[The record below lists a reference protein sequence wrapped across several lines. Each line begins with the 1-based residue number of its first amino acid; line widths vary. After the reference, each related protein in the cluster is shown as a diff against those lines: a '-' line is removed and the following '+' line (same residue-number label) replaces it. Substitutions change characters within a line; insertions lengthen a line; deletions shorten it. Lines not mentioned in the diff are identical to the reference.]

1 MRVILVLV
9 LTIISHWGF
18 SQERTETRELI
29 GQLGNRSTL
38 LVLHSARMADGSLR
52 LTGEYIVLPTLLRR
66 FVDGE
71 ASPEIGVTTLR
82 EGTTPIL
89 FGREPTGELRGT
101 LRGGA
106 FKGMRYGP
114 GGQERERFEF
124 SEDFPTMAEYSAT
137 VRCEARDA
145 GYAASLAYAVEAGK
159 LKSLEWRSSVSPSGH
174 SCNVTAAE
182 QRAFKGGLQFA
193 SGRCNVTLRDLG
205 DAVRVSAES
214 CSERCGSQAYLE
226 PLLIDRRGNCRL
238 LRPET
243 R

>member
-1 MRVILVLV
+1 MKWLFLFVSL
-9 LTIISHWGF
+9 SAF
-18 SQERTETRELI
+18 AQEKTETREMV
-29 GQLGNRSTL
+29 GQLGNRTAL
-38 LVLHSARMADGSLR
+38 LVLHSTRGADGAAR
-52 LTGEYIVLPTLLRR
+52 LTGEYIVLPTLQRR

-71 ASPEIGVTTLR
+71 SSPEIGVTSLR
-82 EGTTPIL
+82 EGMTPIL

-124 SEDFPTMAEYSAT
+124 SEEFPAMSGYSAN

-145 GYAASLAYAVEAGK
+145 GYSASLSYTVDGGT
-159 LKSLEWRSSVSPSGH
+159 LKAFEWRASVGSSDH
-174 SCNVTAAE
+174 SCNVLTKQ

-193 SGRCNVTLRDLG
+193 AGRCSVTLRDLG
-205 DAVRVSAES
+205 EYVRVSAEN
-214 CSERCGSQAYLE
+214 CADACGSQAYFE
-226 PLLIDRRGNCRL
+226 PVLIDRRGACRL
-238 LRPET
+238 LRPES

>member
-1 MRVILVLV
+1 MKWLLLFVSLGAVA
-9 LTIISHWGF
+9 
-18 SQERTETRELI
+18 QEKTEMI

-38 LVLHSARMADGSLR
+38 LVLHSTRGADGAAR
-52 LTGEYIVLPTLLRR
+52 LTGEYIVLPSLERR

-89 FGREPTGELRGT
+89 FGREPTGEFRGT
-101 LRGGA
+101 LRGGI

-124 SEDFPTMAEYSAT
+124 RAEFPSMAGYSANL
-137 VRCEARDA
+137 RCEARDA
-145 GYAASLAYAVEAGK
+145 GYGASLAYVVDSGK
-159 LKSLEWRSSVSPSGH
+159 LKSFEWRANVASSGH
-174 SCNVTAAE
+174 SCIVAAAD
-182 QRAFKGGLQFA
+182 QRELTGGLQVA
-193 SGRCNVTLRDLG
+193 VGRCRITLRDLG
-205 DAVRVSAES
+205 EYVRVSADN
-214 CSERCGSQAYLE
+214 CADVCGSQAYFE
-226 PLLIDRRGNCRL
+226 PMLIDRRGNCRL

>member
-1 MRVILVLV
+1 MKWLLLFVSLGAVA
-9 LTIISHWGF
+9 
-18 SQERTETRELI
+18 QEKTEMI

-38 LVLHSARMADGSLR
+38 LVLHSTRGADGAAR
-52 LTGEYIVLPTLLRR
+52 LTGEYIVLPSLERR

-101 LRGGA
+101 LRGGI

-124 SEDFPTMAEYSAT
+124 SEEFTAMSAYGAS

-145 GYAASLAYAVEAGK
+145 TYASRLAYVVEAGK
-159 LKSLEWRSSVSPSGH
+159 LKSLEWRSSVMPSGH
-174 SCNVTAAE
+174 GCNVIAEE
-182 QRAFKGGLQFA
+182 QRPFKGGLQFA
-193 SGRCNVTLRDLG
+193 SGRCSVTLRDLG
-205 DAVRVSAES
+205 DYVRVSAEN
-214 CSERCGSQAYLE
+214 CTALCGAQAYLE
-226 PLLIDRRGNCRL
+226 SLLVDRRGGCRL

>member
-1 MRVILVLV
+1 LIILFIPHGV
-9 LTIISHWGF
+9 S
-18 SQERTETRELI
+18 SQEKPETRELI
-29 GQLGNRSTL
+29 GQVGNRSTL
-38 LVLHSARMADGSLR
+38 LVLHSAREADGSLR

-71 ASPEIGVTTLR
+71 SSPEIGVTTLR

-101 LRGGA
+101 LRGGT

-124 SEDFPTMAEYSAT
+124 SEEFPAMAEYGAT
-137 VRCEARDA
+137 VHCEARDA
-145 GYAASLAYAVEAGK
+145 GYSTSLAYAVEAGK
-159 LKSLEWRSSVSPSGH
+159 LKSLEWRSSVSPAGH

-205 DAVRVSAES
+205 DYVRVSAES

-226 PLLIDRRGNCRL
+226 PLLIDRRGDCRL

>member
-1 MRVILVLV
+1 MRWLLLFVSFGVLA
-9 LTIISHWGF
+9 
-18 SQERTETRELI
+18 QEKTETREML
-29 GQLGNRSTL
+29 GQLGNRTAL
-38 LVLHSARMADGSLR
+38 LVLHSAQNADGSSR
-52 LTGEYIVLPTLLRR
+52 LTGEYIVLPSLQRR

-71 ASPEIGVTTLR
+71 SSPEIGVTTLR

-89 FGREPTGELRGT
+89 FGREPTGELRGS

-124 SEDFPTMAEYSAT
+124 SEEFPAMSAYGAN
-137 VRCEARDA
+137 VRCEARDP
-145 GYAASLAYAVEAGK
+145 GYASSLAYAVEAGK
-159 LKSLEWRSSVSPSGH
+159 LKSLEWRSTVNPAGH
-174 SCNVTAAE
+174 SCNVTASV

-193 SGRCNVTLRDLG
+193 SGRCRITLRDLG
-205 DAVRVSAES
+205 EYVRVSAEN
-214 CSERCGSQAYLE
+214 CGELCGSQAYLE
-226 PLLIDRRGNCRL
+226 PLLVDRRGSCRL